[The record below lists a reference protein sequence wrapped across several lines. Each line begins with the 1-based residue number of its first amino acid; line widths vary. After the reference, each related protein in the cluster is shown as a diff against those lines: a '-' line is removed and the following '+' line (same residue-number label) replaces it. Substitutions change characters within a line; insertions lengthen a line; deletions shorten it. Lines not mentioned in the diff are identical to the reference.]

1 MATEA
6 MLDITPEVISRTAKV
21 PWVEYFVTQEAR
33 GYCSYDY

>member
-6 MLDITPEVISRTAKV
+6 IRNISPEVISRTAKV
-21 PWVEYFVTQEAR
+21 PWVEYFVSQEAQ